1 MIGIEA
7 IGAYIPERRER
18 NADHAERFAL
28 APGFIDN
35 KLGVIERPRRADEEE
50 TSDMCVRAFEAL
62 QRKRPID
69 AAGVDCLIVCT
80 QNPDARGL
88 PHTSAV
94 VHGRLGVGERC
105 AAFDVSLGCSGFVYV
120 LSMMQSFMEAQG
132 FSRGLLFTADPY
144 SKIVSPDDKNTSLL
158 FGDAA
163 AVALLSEQGRYRL
176 GTTEFGTRG
185 AERAALENIDGTLH
199 MNGRAIFNFAM
210 TTVPGQIQ
218 TVLDR
223 QGWTL
228 DDVDVFAF
236 HQASKYVLDTLAT
249 RLGIAKDKML
259 MQLGQYG
266 NTVSSSIP
274 LLLESIVD
282 EGRHRRILTSGFGV
296 GLSWA
301 TGAIERTA

>member
-7 IGAYIPERRER
+7 VGSYIPARRDR
-18 NADHAERFAL
+18 NDVHTERFAL
-28 APGFIDN
+28 APGFIEN
-35 KLGVIERPRRADEEE
+35 KLGVIERPRRDDQEE

-62 QRKRPID
+62 RQKRGVH
-69 AAGVDCLIVCT
+69 AADVDCLVVCT

-88 PHTSAV
+88 PHTAAV
-94 VHGRLGVGERC
+94 VHAKIGAGERC

-120 LSMMQSFMEAQG
+120 LALLQAFMDAQG
-132 FSRGLLFTADPY
+132 FRQGLLFTADPY

-163 AVALLSEQGRYRL
+163 AVTLLGESGRYRL
-176 GTTEFGTRG
+176 AATEFGTRG
-185 AERAALENIDGTLH
+185 ADRAALENIDGTLH
-199 MNGRAIFNFAM
+199 MNGRAIFNFVM
-210 TTVPGQIQ
+210 KTVPGQIA

-223 QGWTL
+223 QGWAIG
-228 DDVDVFAF
+228 DVDVFAF
-236 HQASKYVLDTLAT
+236 HQASKYMLDTLAD
-249 RLGIAKDKML
+249 RLGIAREKML

-274 LLLESIVD
+274 LLLEAVVD
-282 EGRHRRILTSGFGV
+282 EGRHQRILTSGFGV

-301 TGAIERTA
+301 TGAIERT